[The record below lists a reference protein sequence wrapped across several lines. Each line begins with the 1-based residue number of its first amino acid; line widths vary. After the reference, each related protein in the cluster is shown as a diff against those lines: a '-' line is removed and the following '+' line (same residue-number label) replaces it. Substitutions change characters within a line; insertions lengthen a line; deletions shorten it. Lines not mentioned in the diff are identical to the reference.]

1 MIDFRNVEKL
11 YSGVFVLNKV
21 SFRINS
27 NERVGLV
34 GPNGAGKSTILNMI
48 IGEISPDA
56 GEIIIPKNMRIGCM
70 KQQLPTG
77 SEEISLLNFT
87 ADAIPELKT
96 IAEKLKNIEHELN
109 DNNSSLDSD
118 RKNSLLKQHGTLQT
132 QYEHLGAY
140 TLKSDAEAALTNL
153 GFKIEDFNKPLK
165 SFSGGWQ
172 MRAML
177 ARVLI
182 SNPDILLLDE
192 PSNYLDI
199 PAVEWLCKF
208 LKSYIGTLILIS
220 HDRFLLKKLTDVT
233 LEVNSGQV
241 TRYAGDYDYY
251 RKNREEKMQSL
262 IAAKKNADR
271 KKEHLERTID
281 RFRAKSSKAS
291 QAKSWQKAL
300 DKMEDIEIPDELSY
314 NGMIKF
320 PDPPPCGSES
330 ARIENLS
337 FHYPNNE
344 ANPIFNDINLAID
357 RGDKIAFIG
366 YNGMGKTT
374 LLKLLVGK
382 LAPNAGKVVIGHN
395 VIIGYQAQEFKDILE
410 DEMSVYDVVRAN
422 LKAGASQNNL
432 MNILGAFGFS
442 GEAASKPCKVLSGGE
457 KIRLSFARIFVNPPN
472 FLILDEP
479 TTHLDIAARELL
491 QKALSEYQGTVCL
504 VSHDIEFVR
513 NVANTIIAMERPK
526 IRKYFGNY
534 DYYLEKSTELGKA
547 NIENSPKELKKS
559 VSNSAETTTFDSKER
574 RRERAKQRE
583 KLAAAKKDIEKKV
596 VRIEKDLERLQARQ
610 EELALL
616 LADVNANINFQMTN
630 RELFDIQTKIA
641 QKTEEWETA
650 ALELEEIIESFKVDE

>member
-1 MIDFRNVEKL
+1 MIDFRNVEKI

-21 SFRINS
+21 TFRINS

-48 IGEISPDA
+48 IGEISPDS
-56 GEIIIPKNMRIGCM
+56 GEIIIPKNMRIGYM
-70 KQQLPTG
+70 KQQLPAG
-77 SEEISLLNFT
+77 SDSVSLLNFT
-87 ADAIPELKT
+87 ADAIPELKV
-96 IAEKLKNIEHELN
+96 IADKLKDIENELN
-109 DNNSSLDSD
+109 DNNNLTSE
-118 RKNSLLKQHGTLQT
+118 RKNSLLKQHGSLQT
-132 QYEHLGAY
+132 EYEHLGAY

-153 GFKIEDFNKPLK
+153 GFKIEDFEKPLK

-208 LKSYIGTLILIS
+208 LKSYAGTLILIS

-233 LEVNSGQV
+233 LEVNAGQV
-241 TRYAGDYDYY
+241 SRYAGDYDYY
-251 RKNREEKMQSL
+251 RKTREEKIQSL
-262 IAAKKNADR
+262 LAAKKNSDR

-281 RFRAKSSKAS
+281 RFRAKSSKAA

-300 DKMEDIEIPDELSY
+300 DKMEDIEVPDDLSY

-320 PDPPPCGSES
+320 PEPPPCGSES
-330 ARIENLS
+330 ARIEHLS

-344 ANPIFNDINLAID
+344 ANPIFEDIDLAID
-357 RGDKIAFIG
+357 KGDKIAFIG

-382 LAPNAGKVVIGHN
+382 LTPQAGKVVIGHN
-395 VIIGYQAQEFKDILE
+395 VIVGYQAQEFKDILE

-442 GEAASKPCKVLSGGE
+442 GEAASKQCKVLSGGE

-472 FLILDEP
+472 LLILDEP

-513 NVANTIIAMERPK
+513 NVANTIISMERPK

-534 DYYLEKSTELGKA
+534 DYYLTKSAELGKA
-547 NIENSPKELKKS
+547 NIEDTPKELKKS
-559 VSNSAETTTFDSKER
+559 VSTAENTVFDSKER

-583 KLAAAKKDIEKKV
+583 KLAAAKKDVEKRV

-641 QKTEEWETA
+641 QKTEEWENA
-650 ALELEEIIESFKVDE
+650 ALELEEIIESFKVEE

>member
-1 MIDFRNVEKL
+1 MIDFRNVEKI

-21 SFRINS
+21 TFRINS

-48 IGEISPDA
+48 IGEISPDS
-56 GEIIIPKNMRIGCM
+56 GEIIIPKNMRISYM
-70 KQQLPTG
+70 KQQLPAG
-77 SEEISLLNFT
+77 SDSVSLLNFT
-87 ADAIPELKT
+87 ADAIPELKV
-96 IAEKLKNIEHELN
+96 IADKLKDIENELN
-109 DNNSSLDSD
+109 DNNNLTSE
-118 RKNSLLKQHGTLQT
+118 RKNSLLKQHGSLQT
-132 QYEHLGAY
+132 EYEHLGAY

-153 GFKIEDFNKPLK
+153 GFKIEDFEKPLK

-208 LKSYIGTLILIS
+208 LKSYAGTLILIS

-233 LEVNSGQV
+233 LEVNAGQV
-241 TRYAGDYDYY
+241 SRYAGDYDYY
-251 RKNREEKMQSL
+251 RKTREEKIQSL
-262 IAAKKNADR
+262 LAAKKNSDR

-281 RFRAKSSKAS
+281 RFRAKSSKAA

-300 DKMEDIEIPDELSY
+300 DKMEDIEVPDDLSY

-320 PDPPPCGSES
+320 PEPPPCGSES
-330 ARIENLS
+330 ARIEHLS

-344 ANPIFNDINLAID
+344 ANPIFEDIDLAID
-357 RGDKIAFIG
+357 KGDKIAFIG

-382 LAPNAGKVVIGHN
+382 LTPQAGKVVIGHN
-395 VIIGYQAQEFKDILE
+395 VIVGYQAQEFKDILE

-442 GEAASKPCKVLSGGE
+442 GEAASKQCKVLSGGE

-472 FLILDEP
+472 LLILDEL

-513 NVANTIIAMERPK
+513 NVANTIISMERPK

-534 DYYLEKSTELGKA
+534 DYYLTKSAELGKA
-547 NIENSPKELKKS
+547 NIEDTPKELKKS
-559 VSNSAETTTFDSKER
+559 VSTAENTVFDSKER

-583 KLAAAKKDIEKKV
+583 KLAAAKKDVEKRV

-641 QKTEEWETA
+641 QKTEEWENA
-650 ALELEEIIESFKVDE
+650 ALELEEIIESFKVEE